1 MIDDLKLPADTPLK
15 EKPKLLPADIYLEW
29 VIENVRHLHET
40 GRLECVPIR
49 HAVRSK
55 YRSSFSAAAT
65 NDSPLNA
72 CIALNGIDAV
82 NKAH

>member
-49 HAVRSK
+49 HAVRPK
-55 YRSSFSAAAT
+55 YRSSFSAPRPQRFT
-65 NDSPLNA
+65 IE
-72 CIALNGIDAV
+72 C
-82 NKAH
+82 AHCAEWH